1 MNIFIFS
8 AGVSGALVTASVV
21 VVVVVAPVVV
31 APATAL
37 VDVVVPD
44 ASPPLL
50 DISSIFAIDT
60 TRVAHTR
67 GV

>member
-8 AGVSGALVTASVV
+8 AGVSGALVTAP

-31 APATAL
+31 VVAP
-37 VDVVVPD
+37 VVVVVVPD

-50 DISSIFAIDT
+50 DISSIFAIVPAIPTASRTVD
-60 TRVAHTR
+60 V
-67 GV
+67 